1 MKAVAGMLLIG
12 GGVILMYGLF
22 SGKITFPM
30 GSTSTTG
37 STTSG

>member
-22 SGKITFPM
+22 SGKITFPLG
-30 GSTSTTG
+30 GSTKSA
-37 STTSG
+37 